1 MLLNDIWNL
10 TSLGLSVYVLGSF
23 LNSTLPSWTCSID
36 GNALISVNLSQTP
49 LPINSVEICSLANI
63 TTMPSNL
70 SVVASNTADGLFLF
84 DSIFYEPDAST
95 ILDNATILVEAF
107 DSQIQYDSGW
117 KRGNTGMETSVQG
130 ASMTFDFVGALR
142 L

>member
-1 MLLNDIWNL
+1 M
-10 TSLGLSVYVLGSF
+10 
-23 LNSTLPSWTCSID
+23 
-36 GNALISVNLSQTP
+36 
-49 LPINSVEICSLANI
+49 ANI